1 MLKKSLTAVTLV
13 FALFGNAQAEDA
25 GGGDGGGQLEYVA
38 FDPSQNALEHSS
50 PLSCREARATAW
62 FERELKR
69 SDGEVNPEAQ
79 AVACG
84 GERLAE
90 VTSDSD

>member
-13 FALFGNAQAEDA
+13 LALSGSAQAEDS
-25 GGGDGGGQLEYVA
+25 GGSQLEYVA
-38 FDPSQNALEHSS
+38 FDPSQNALENSS

-69 SDGEVNPEAQ
+69 SDGDVNPEVQ